1 MQNDEQFEYWNG
13 PEGQHW
19 VDRDTLFD
27 VMLSAFV
34 DPLLDAAAI
43 TPDDRVL
50 DVGCGHGA
58 TSRAAA
64 RRATNGAAVG
74 LDISEPMLARARE
87 RAISEGVGNV
97 EFVHADA
104 QDHDFGDDAGSFDVL
119 ISRFGVM
126 FFVDPVAAFTN
137 LATAL
142 RPGGRVA
149 FLCWQGIV
157 ANQWIAVPAAAMA
170 PIVGPPDPPPPD
182 APGPF
187 SFGDRDRVHGILDAA
202 GFRDIQLDEL
212 HVPVLVGGG
221 LPLDDAVAFLGE
233 GGMGKR
239 FLGDADE
246 PTRARALAA
255 VRDAL
260 APFAGADGVR
270 LDSAVWLVRASR

>member
-1 MQNDEQFEYWNG
+1 MQNDEQFDYWNG

-27 VMLSAFV
+27 VMLAPFV
-34 DPLLDAAAI
+34 EPVLDVAAI
-43 TPDDRVL
+43 AGADRVL
-50 DVGCGHGA
+50 DVGCGNGA

-64 RRATNGAAVG
+64 RRAAKGRVVG
-74 LDISEPMLARARE
+74 VDISEPMLARARE
-87 RAISEGVGNV
+87 RAVEEGVGNV

-104 QDHDFGDDAGSFDVL
+104 QDHDFGAESGMFDVM

-126 FFVDPVAAFTN
+126 FFADPIAAFAN
-137 LATAL
+137 LARAL

-149 FLCWQGIV
+149 FACWQSLF
-157 ANQWIAVPAAAMA
+157 ANQWVAVPGAALL

-187 SFGDRDRVHGILDAA
+187 AFADRDRVQSILDAA
-202 GFRDIQLDEL
+202 GFTQIELDDL

-239 FLGDADE
+239 LLGDVDA
-246 PTRARALAA
+246 PTRDRALAA

-260 APFAGADGVR
+260 EPFTTADGVR
-270 LDSAVWLVRASR
+270 LDSAAWLVQASR

>member
-27 VMLSAFV
+27 VMLAPFV

-43 TPDDRVL
+43 ATTDQVL
-50 DVGCGHGA
+50 DIGCGNGA
-58 TSRAAA
+58 TTRAAA
-64 RRATNGAAVG
+64 RRAANGRAVG
-74 LDISEPMLARARE
+74 VDISALMVTRARE
-87 RAISEGVGNV
+87 RADDEGVDNV

-104 QDHDFGDDAGSFDVL
+104 QDHEFAGDAGSFDVV

-126 FFVDPVAAFTN
+126 FFADPVAAFAN
-137 LATAL
+137 LAAML

-149 FLCWQGIV
+149 FVCWQSLF
-157 ANQWIAVPAAAMA
+157 ANQWVAVPGAALV
-170 PIVGPPDPPPPD
+170 PVVGAPDPPPPD

-187 SFGDRDRVHGILDAA
+187 SFADRDRVHSILDTA
-202 GFRDIQLDEL
+202 GFTTIEIDDL

-221 LPLDDAVAFLGE
+221 LPLDEAVAFLGE

-239 FLGDADE
+239 FLGDADA
-246 PTRARALAA
+246 PTRERGLAA
-255 VRDAL
+255 VREAYE
-260 APFAGADGVR
+260 PFATAEGVR
-270 LDSAVWLVRASR
+270 LDSAAWLVRASR

>member
-27 VMLSAFV
+27 AMLAPFV
-34 DPLLDAAAI
+34 EPLLDAAAI
-43 TPDDRVL
+43 ANADRVL
-50 DVGCGHGA
+50 DIGCGNGA

-64 RRATNGAAVG
+64 RRAANGRVVG
-74 LDISEPMLARARE
+74 VDISGPMVARARE
-87 RAISEGVGNV
+87 RADAEGVSNV

-104 QDHDFGDDAGSFDVL
+104 QDHEFAGDAGSFDVV

-126 FFVDPVAAFTN
+126 FFADPVAAFAN
-137 LATAL
+137 LAAML

-149 FLCWQGIV
+149 FVCWQSLF
-157 ANQWIAVPAAAMA
+157 ANQWVAVPAAALL
-170 PIVGPPDPPPPD
+170 PIVGPSEPPPPD

-187 SFGDRDRVHGILDAA
+187 AFADFDRVRSILDAA
-202 GFRDIQLDEL
+202 GFTSIELDDL

-221 LPLDDAVAFLGE
+221 LPVDDAVAFLGE

-239 FLGDADE
+239 LLGDADA
-246 PTRARALAA
+246 PTRDRALAA

-260 APFAGADGVR
+260 EPFASADGVC
-270 LDSAVWLVRASR
+270 LDSAAWLVRASR

>member
-1 MQNDEQFEYWNG
+1 
-13 PEGQHW
+13 
-19 VDRDTLFD
+19 
-27 VMLSAFV
+27 
-34 DPLLDAAAI
+34 
-43 TPDDRVL
+43 
-50 DVGCGHGA
+50 
-58 TSRAAA
+58 
-64 RRATNGAAVG
+64 
-74 LDISEPMLARARE
+74 MLARARE
-87 RAISEGVGNV
+87 RAIAEGVDNV

-104 QDHDFGDDAGSFDVL
+104 QDHDFRNDAGSFDVL

-149 FLCWQGIV
+149 FVCWQGLF
-157 ANQWIAVPAAAMA
+157 ANQWIAVPAAALL
-170 PIVGPPDPPPPD
+170 PIVGPPDAPPPD

-202 GFRDIQLDEL
+202 GFQDIRLDDV
-212 HVPVLVGGG
+212 HVPVVVGGG
-221 LPLDDAVAFLGE
+221 LPLDEAVAFLGE

-239 FLGDADE
+239 FLGDADA
-246 PTRARALAA
+246 PTKARALAA

-260 APFAGADGVR
+260 EPFATADGVR